1 MSSYQRGD
9 GNLSFIEEIQEFIY
23 FLKDK
28 VRNKHGIVFNS
39 KYFDKYQLVQCTS
52 LKINHSA
59 LLGQNIGGNRHIW
72 KRVEYLRGNASHYP
86 LFILL
91 GA

>member
-23 FLKDK
+23 FLGDK
-28 VRNKHGIVFNS
+28 VRNKHGIVFNL
-39 KYFDKYQLVQCTS
+39 KHFDKYQLVQLTS
-52 LKINHSA
+52 LKINPST
-59 LLGQNIGGNRHIW
+59 LLGQNVGGHRHIQ
-72 KRVEYLRGNASHYP
+72 KRAGYLRGNASHYP